1 MLAAWLIIG
10 WYSPGKGAAA
20 WKTNAT
26 GAFLP
31 KSSRSTE
38 QPTGGNRYRNALDAG
53 ERHEWDLLGVSDA
66 PADESVILFWDTSRP
81 SFGRTSRR

>member
-1 MLAAWLIIG
+1 VAYNRVVQPRERGGSMEDQRHGRFFAQELSLDQAA
-10 WYSPGKGAAA
+10 
-20 WKTNAT
+20 N
-26 GAFLP
+26 
-31 KSSRSTE
+31 RRE
-38 QPTGGNRYRNALDAG
+38 QIQDALDAG